1 MRICVVYDCLFP
13 WTVGGAERWYRNLA
27 ERLASDGHEITY
39 LTRRQ
44 WDVADAPDIP
54 GVRVV
59 AVSREEPLYGPDG
72 NRRIGQA
79 LRFGGGVLRH
89 LWRHGGDYD
98 AVHTC
103 SFPYFSLLGATVAR
117 PRHRYRLV
125 TDWFEVWSDDYWRS
139 YLGGVQGWVGWLVQA
154 LCVRVPQRAN
164 CFSRLHAARLKALG
178 LRGEP
183 HVLRGLFAGATPK
196 APGEARPEV
205 VFAGRHIAEK
215 RAEAIP
221 AAIATAR
228 RDLPDLRGRIL
239 GDGPRRDAVLGAIAE
254 HEVADVVEAPGFVDG
269 EVVEDALA
277 HALCLLLPSEREGY
291 GMVVIEAA
299 AHGTP
304 SVVVAAPDNAAV
316 ELIDE
321 GHNGYVAA
329 TASPQDLA
337 SAIVLVAEGGEA
349 LRERTRAWYERHR
362 DELSLESSLQAVE
375 AAYGSA

>member
-44 WDVADAPDIP
+44 WDEDAPDIP

-59 AVSREEPLYGPDG
+59 AVSRQEPLYGPDG

-103 SFPYFSLLGATVAR
+103 SFPYFSLLGAAVAR
-117 PRHRYRLV
+117 LRHRYRLV

-139 YLGGVQGWVGWLVQA
+139 YLGGLQGWIGWLVQA
-154 LCVRVPQRAN
+154 SCVRVPQRAN
-164 CFSRLHAARLKALG
+164 CFSTLHAERLQALG
-178 LRGEP
+178 LRGDP
-183 HVLRGLFAGATPK
+183 TVLRGLYAGGTPE
-196 APGEARPEV
+196 PVTRSHPEV

-221 AAIATAR
+221 PAIALAR
-228 RDLPDLRGRIL
+228 RDLPELRARIF
-239 GDGPRRDAVLGAIAE
+239 GDGPRR
-254 HEVADVVEAPGFVDG
+254 ADVLDAIGASGTTEHVTAPGFVDG
-269 EVVEDALA
+269 AEVEHALG

-316 ELIDE
+316 ELVDE

-329 TASPQDLA
+329 TASAEDLA
-337 SAIVLVAEGGEA
+337 SAIILVAEGGEA
-349 LRERTRAWYERHR
+349 LRARTRAWFERR
-362 DELSLESSLQAVE
+362 REELSLEGSLAAVE
-375 AAYGSA
+375 ASYEGD